1 MSLTDAQRGL
11 LEIVLRSHYV
21 QHLPPLLQPKT
32 PQEDAVKNLSRAL
45 AALAVSAL
53 CDVTPKEAADA
64 VVDDYD
70 DLGLDAIYYHG
81 PSETLYLVQGKLK
94 AGTMFSQN
102 EANAFVQGI
111 RKLIAQ
117 DFSNFNKHVLKRQTA
132 IEGAVESCSRIELV
146 VIHVGAGLSHHAN
159 LALQQLLSDETHG
172 EERFAPT
179 VIDFDATRIVSQLQQ
194 GQAYPRVDATMV
206 LKAPGY
212 RTESR
217 KTYIG
222 FVPVSDL
229 VKLHQAHGKALYAK
243 NIRQHLGL
251 NTEAN
256 IAIRNTLGTRPH
268 EFEHLNNGV
277 TILAN
282 MIEPKDNKKAGKR
295 LRLIGMSVINGA
307 QTVGSS
313 ASFVADNP
321 TADISA
327 AVVHATII
335 QADNDVEFS
344 KKVTRARNLQNTV
357 TSQNFAALDDQQE
370 RLRCELGVLGFHYV
384 YKPEGF
390 EGASDPKRISI
401 EEAAQALAM
410 AQVDPRFP
418 VYLKKEPGQL
428 LLVEGTPYKALFTSD
443 LTAYRLVNAVL
454 FSRYVNARMV
464 TEAAGKGAGNEKL
477 TYKHGTFALGFVLAK
492 RLESVMA
499 SASIIDVTKLG
510 GQLSIPFDAARQC
523 LWDAMQKRTPY
534 KGPLAILRNLG
545 DALPVLKDTMIAHY
559 GLTADPAI
567 APLQAKNTPG
577 EPYPQKALFDF
588 LAHSLNRRASTGL
601 SIGRQVGLAEK
612 SYRER
617 SEGL

>member
-1 MSLTDAQRGL
+1 MSLSVAQRGL
-11 LEIVLRSHYV
+11 LETVLRSEYV
-21 QHLPPLLQPKT
+21 PHLPPLLHPKT
-32 PQEDAVKNLSRAL
+32 IQEDAVKNLSRAL
-45 AALAVSAL
+45 AAYVVSAL
-53 CDVTPKEAADA
+53 CDVTAKEAAES

-70 DLGLDAIYYHG
+70 DFGLDAIYYHA
-81 PSETLYLVQGKLK
+81 PSQTLYLVQGKLK
-94 AGTMFSQN
+94 AGATFSQE

-117 DFSNFNKHVLKRQTA
+117 DFSDFNNHVVGRQTA
-132 IEGAVESCSRIELV
+132 IEDAVENCSRIELV
-146 VIHVGAGLSHHAN
+146 VVHVGAGLSHHAR

-172 EERFAPT
+172 EERFAPAVT
-179 VIDFDATRIVSQLQQ
+179 DFDAARIVSQMQQ
-194 GQAYPRVDATMV
+194 GQAYPRVDATII
-206 LKAPGY
+206 LKASGH

-222 FVPVSDL
+222 FVSVNEM

-251 NTEAN
+251 NTDAN
-256 IAIRNTLGTRPH
+256 KAIRNTLGTKPH

-277 TILAN
+277 TILADR
-282 MIEPKDNKKAGKR
+282 IDPKDNKKAGKR

-321 TADISA
+321 AVDIST
-327 AVVHATII
+327 AVVHATVI
-335 QADNDVEFS
+335 QADNDAEFS
-344 KKVTRARNLQNTV
+344 KNVTRARNLQNPV
-357 TSQNFAALDDQQE
+357 SSQNFAALDDQQE

-390 EGASDPKRISI
+390 EGALDPNRISI

-410 AQVDPRFP
+410 VQVDPRFP

-428 LLVEGTPYKALFTSD
+428 LLVEGAPYKALFTSD
-443 LTAYRLVNAVL
+443 LTAYRLVNAVI
-454 FSRYVNARMV
+454 FSRYVNARMA
-464 TEAAGKGAGNEKL
+464 TEAAGKGAGYEKL

-492 RLESVMA
+492 SLEAVMA
-499 SASIIDVTKLG
+499 SASIIDTAKLKS
-510 GQLSIPFDAARQC
+510 QLSVSFDEARQN
-523 LWDAMQKRTPY
+523 LWNAMQKRTPY

-545 DALPVLKDTMIAHY
+545 DALPVLKDTMITHY
-559 GLTADPAI
+559 GLGADAAI
-567 APLQAKNTPG
+567 APLQAKVTAG

-588 LAHSLNRRASTGL
+588 LSAKAPQ
-601 SIGRQVGLAEK
+601 IGDIT
-612 SYRER
+612 
-617 SEGL
+617 